1 MKPLNL
7 VAKVS
12 PPAWLWI
19 VGGLIA
25 ISGVLY
31 VRLQVAEKDLA
42 QFEARTAMAGST
54 AQRQIDEKHA
64 GQEKAV
70 AASDTNRTQ
79 ELSNAKAEIDLHRAP
94 VASGAERVR
103 VIAARCPARSS
114 DVPAAAGA
122 ASVDDA
128 APVELAPAGG
138 QLVLDLKAAIAADQV
153 KIRALQDYARA
164 LSE

>member
-1 MKPLNL
+1 MNPLNL
-7 VAKVS
+7 IAKVS
-12 PPAWLWI
+12 PPACLWI

-31 VRLQVAEKDLA
+31 VRLQVAEKNLA

-54 AQRQIDEKHA
+54 AQRQINEKHETQA
-64 GQEKAV
+64 AAV
-70 AASDTNRTQ
+70 AASDITRTQ
-79 ELSNAKAEIDLHRAP
+79 ELSNAKAEIDSHRAP

-103 VIAARCPARSS
+103 VIAARCPAGGG

-122 ASVDDA
+122 AGLDDA
-128 APVELAPAGG
+128 APVELAAAGG

-153 KIRALQDYARA
+153 KIRALQDYVMAIQK
-164 LSE
+164 